1 MTLALPTAPLR
12 VAAVQ
17 LVSGLD
23 VAENLA
29 RAAHWVAEAAGQGA
43 QFVGLP
49 EYFCLMGQAD
59 EDKRVIAETFS
70 PAPDA
75 AHHPLQHALQALARR
90 HGVWLHGGTLPLH
103 AGGGKVSN
111 SSLVYAPDGQL
122 AARYD
127 KIHLFAFDN
136 GRERYDE
143 GRVQAAG
150 ATPTALDVAGWHVA
164 LSVCY
169 DLRFPELYRQ
179 LGPNLICA
187 PAAFTHTTGQAHWQ
201 LLLRARAVENL
212 SYLMAPAQ
220 GGLHANGR
228 RTWGHTTIVDPWG
241 EILAEL
247 PEGEG
252 LALATLEPERL
263 RQVRSQLPALQ
274 HRRL

>member
-1 MTLALPTAPLR
+1 MTQAALAPLR
-12 VAAVQ
+12 IAAVQ

-29 RAAHWVAEAAGQGA
+29 RAEHWIAEAAGQGA
-43 QFVGLP
+43 HFIGLP
-49 EYFCLMGQAD
+49 EYFCLMGQQD
-59 EDKRVIAETFS
+59 DDKLAIAEDFS
-70 PAPDA
+70 PQPDA
-75 AHHPLQHALQALARR
+75 QAHPLQHRLQAAARR
-90 HGVWLHGGTLPLH
+90 HGVWLHGGTLPLK
-103 AGGGKVSN
+103 AAGGKVSN
-111 SSLVYAPDGQL
+111 SSLVYAPDGAL

-127 KIHLFAFDN
+127 KVHLFAFDN
-136 GRERYDE
+136 GRECYDE

-150 ATPTALDVAGWHVA
+150 DTPSAFDLVGWRVA

-179 LGPNLICA
+179 LGPSLICA

-212 SYLMAPAQ
+212 SYVMAPAQ

-241 EILAEL
+241 EVLAEL

-252 LALATLEPERL
+252 LALATLDPERL
-263 RQVRSQLPALQ
+263 RQVRAQLPALQ
-274 HRRL
+274 HRRF